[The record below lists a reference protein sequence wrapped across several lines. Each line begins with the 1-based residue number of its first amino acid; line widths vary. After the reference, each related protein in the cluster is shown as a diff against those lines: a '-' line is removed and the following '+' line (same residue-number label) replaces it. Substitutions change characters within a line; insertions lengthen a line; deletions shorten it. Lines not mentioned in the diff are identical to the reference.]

1 MCSSLFLAK
10 CFHSKCWKVFLLG
23 YLGLGKQD
31 PKKVTGSW
39 ICSLP
44 QSYISSRLGQCH
56 IVILI
61 LELFFF
67 STTVLLMCPCLNWIY
82 LENVHRVY
90 LYFRASRISD
100 TTFGSHV
107 VRDLA
112 INTSINYGLASAK
125 IFSLVCFLYPNIKQ
139 IRLNHVDCVGN
150 MVRTDAVG
158 S

>member
-1 MCSSLFLAK
+1 MLIFISGQVFPFKVLKSIPLRLYRSWEARSKERHWVLNLFIASII
-10 CFHSKCWKVFLLG
+10 HFLT
-23 YLGLGKQD
+23 
-31 PKKVTGSW
+31 TGSVSHSHTNPW
-39 ICSLP
+39 T
-44 QSYISSRLGQCH
+44 
-56 IVILI
+56 
-61 LELFFF
+61 FFF